1 MELIKAENLILSYEG
16 FTAAKNVD
24 FSLSEGEYL
33 CVVGENGSGKSTLL
47 KTIIGELK
55 PAGGKLTIS
64 PEIQKGGI
72 GYLPQQSVIVRDF
85 PATVREVVRSG
96 CIRRDL
102 YGIAWKNDSKKRAE
116 YFMSLLRVDMI
127 ADKCFGEL
135 SGGQKQRVLLAR
147 AMCVSEKILLLDEPV
162 TGLDPDAAH
171 EMYSVIR
178 MLNREVGCA
187 VMMVSHDVHCA
198 LREADFV
205 LSMCRGHSFFGTIE
219 EYKTH
224 EKIDDESDEK
234 RHLHDEYKCD
244 KCPHFEHFR
253 VDNGGDEHKN
263 YSSCECL
270 HTDSCASE
278 SCNEERTDFNIMYTH
293 ADASGHRENR
303 QAERLSM
310 DNYADDNFK
319 NDKKRGKEDVK

>member
-16 FTAAKNVD
+16 YTAAKNVH

-102 YGIAWKNDSKKRAE
+102 YGIAWKNESKKHAE
-116 YFMSLLRVDMI
+116 YFMSLLRVDKI

-147 AMCVSEKILLLDEPV
+147 ALCVSEKILLLDEPV

-187 VMMVSHDVHCA
+187 VMMVSHDVQCA

-205 LSMCRGHSFFGTIE
+205 LSMCRGHSFFGTVE

-224 EKIDDESDEK
+224 EKIDDEFDEK
-234 RHLHDEYKCD
+234 RHHHDECKCD
-244 KCPHFEHFR
+244 KCPRLEHFR
-253 VDNGGDEHKN
+253 ADNGGDE
-263 YSSCECL
+263 
-270 HTDSCASE
+270 
-278 SCNEERTDFNIMYTH
+278 RVDFNDAH
-293 ADASGHRENR
+293 ADEHGRREKR
-303 QAERLSM
+303 QTERLSM